1 MHVTSGVKLAFQ
13 EQTVAC
19 PVVAGFVASHAA
31 Y

>member
-1 MHVTSGVKLAFQ
+1 MHVAFGVKLVFQ
-13 EQTVAC
+13 EQTAAC